1 MIDNKKLLDNIFITE
16 IDTNE
21 YTIFAH
27 ADKTWI
33 MPKSSIKHGLDMY
46 QPSTAKGKILKQCLI
61 MFKSIP
67 SIASKLGMTTAELKV
82 NEDIFNYIAEVVGNK
97 DFQIAAYM
105 GDTSSRQN
113 NKATIQIYDKY
124 GIIAYAKITKDDEVK
139 RNFDKEIEVL
149 RFLEEKQIGNVPK
162 VLGET
167 EIGNLKI
174 FVQSTEKG
182 FNEKVKLKFGR
193 KQIGFIKKLVGATA
207 QKINYC
213 DTDFYKDVEY
223 LKECKDEFAEEQ
235 RKIIENVIKAVE
247 EQIKEEP
254 LEYAFSHGDYTPWN
268 VYYTCGLINVFDFE
282 YCSYSMPSYVD
293 VFHYITQLS
302 LLGKKCDVGGA
313 VHNYR
318 KYRKLIEEYVCNPDL
333 IYACYI
339 LHIISFYKKRT
350 EVNSLEMEDKY
361 SKWIGILEYLNEKI
375 K

>member
-1 MIDNKKLLDNIFITE
+1 MIDNKKLLDNIFVNE
-16 IDTNE
+16 VDTNE
-21 YTIFAH
+21 YTIFTQ

-33 MPKSSIKHGLDMY
+33 MPKNSVKHGLDMY

-61 MFKSIP
+61 MFKNVPVIT
-67 SIASKLGMTTAELKV
+67 SKLGITTAELKV
-82 NEDIFNYIAEVVGNK
+82 SDDILGYIEEVLGSK
-97 DFQIAAYM
+97 DFHIAAYM

-113 NKATIQIYDKY
+113 NKATIQIYDRY
-124 GIIAYAKITKDDEVK
+124 GITAYAKITEDEEVK
-139 RNFDKEIEVL
+139 KNFDKEIEVL
-149 RFLEEKQIGNVPK
+149 RFLEEKQINNVPK

-167 EIGNLKI
+167 EIGDLKI

-193 KQIGFIKKLVGATA
+193 EQIGFVKKLVESTA
-207 QKINYC
+207 QKISYS
-213 DTDFYKDVEY
+213 DTDFYKEVEY
-223 LKECKDEFAEEQ
+223 LKECKTDFADTQ
-235 RKIIENVIKAVE
+235 QKVIETSIKVVE

-254 LEYAFSHGDYTPWN
+254 LEYSFSHGDYTPWN

-282 YCSYSMPSYVD
+282 YCGYSMPSYVD

-313 VHNYR
+313 VHTYR
-318 KYRKLIEEYVCNPDL
+318 KYRRLIEEYVCNPDL
-333 IYACYI
+333 IYACYL

-350 EVNSLEMEDKY
+350 EVNSPEMDDKY
-361 SKWIGILEYLNEKI
+361 SKWIGILAYLNEKI

>member
-1 MIDNKKLLDNIFITE
+1 MIDNKKLLNDIFVNE
-16 IDTNE
+16 VDTNE
-21 YTIFAH
+21 YTIFTH

-33 MPKSSIKHGLDMY
+33 MPKNSIKHSLDMY
-46 QPSTAKGKILKQCLI
+46 QPSTTKGKILKQCLI
-61 MFKSIP
+61 MFKNVSV
-67 SIASKLGMTTAELKV
+67 IASKLGMTTAGLKV
-82 NEDIFNYIAEVVGNK
+82 NEDILSYIAEVVGTKN
-97 DFQIAAYM
+97 FYMAAYM

-124 GIIAYAKITKDDEVK
+124 GIIAYAKITEDEEVK
-139 RNFDKEIEVL
+139 KNFEKEIEVL

-174 FVQSTEKG
+174 FVQSTEKN

-193 KQIGFIKKLVGATA
+193 EQIDFVKNVVESTTKKVDY
-207 QKINYC
+207 IE
-213 DTDFYKDVEY
+213 TDFYKDVEY
-223 LKECKDEFAEEQ
+223 LKECKKDFGDDQQE
-235 RKIIENVIKAVE
+235 IIEYSIKAVE
-247 EQIKEEP
+247 EQIKEKP
-254 LEYAFSHGDYTPWN
+254 LDYSFSHGDYTPWN

-282 YCSYSMPSYVD
+282 YCSYFMPSYVD
-293 VFHYITQLS
+293 VFHYITQMS

-313 VHNYR
+313 VHTYR

-333 IYACYI
+333 IYACYL

-350 EVNSLEMEDKY
+350 EVNTSEMEDKY
-361 SKWIGILEYLNEKI
+361 LKWIGILEYLNEKI